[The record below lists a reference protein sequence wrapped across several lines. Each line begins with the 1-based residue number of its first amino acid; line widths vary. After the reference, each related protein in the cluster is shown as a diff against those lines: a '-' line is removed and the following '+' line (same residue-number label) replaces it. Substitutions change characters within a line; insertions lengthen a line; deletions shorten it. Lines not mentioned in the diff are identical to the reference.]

1 MIKNEHRVPTLQKS
15 VRVFVSGVTLFV
27 FILSFSGCS
36 KEENKVSFTFTPAD
50 KWTTRCTKCGG
61 NPMNVKIN
69 RGLDSLSKVK
79 TFRYQ
84 AAVSVILNNPLQN
97 GLPGE
102 DEKIQLDTIEKT
114 IVRHLAQTGI
124 AVYGLEVQGN
134 LRSDYI
140 FYTDEKRAVRAAFEN
155 IKKEIS
161 THKVEFALIPDQ
173 KWYSYRWYSSW
184 R

>member
-1 MIKNEHRVPTLQKS
+1 
-15 VRVFVSGVTLFV
+15 
-27 FILSFSGCS
+27 
-36 KEENKVSFTFTPAD
+36 
-50 KWTTRCTKCGG
+50 
-61 NPMNVKIN
+61 MNVKIN
-69 RGLDSLSKVK
+69 RGLDSLVKVK

-84 AAVSVILNNPLQN
+84 AAVSVILNNPLKN

-102 DEKIQLDTIEKT
+102 AEKMELDSIEQIIVSQLAT
-114 IVRHLAQTGI
+114 TGS

-155 IKKEIS
+155 IKKNIS